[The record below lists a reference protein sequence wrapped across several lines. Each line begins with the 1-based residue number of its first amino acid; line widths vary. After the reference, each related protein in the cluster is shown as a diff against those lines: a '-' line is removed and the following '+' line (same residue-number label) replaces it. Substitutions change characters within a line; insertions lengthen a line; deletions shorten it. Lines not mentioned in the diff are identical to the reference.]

1 MVLLLFW
8 GGILFFVC
16 LMMWEHSQGEL
27 FFMLHLSSSISK
39 QQIGTFRHANT
50 YSHKHTHTHT
60 HTHIYT
66 DQKKD
71 NYISSVPFPV
81 QILLS
86 ILLSLFLRLAFVCI
100 HGVQTE
106 LEVILGAWLS
116 VCDILR
122 LE

>member
-1 MVLLLFW
+1 M
-8 GGILFFVC
+8 
-16 LMMWEHSQGEL
+16 GEL
-27 FFMLHLSSSISK
+27 FFMLHLSSSVRK
-39 QQIGTFRHANT
+39 QRIGTFRHANT
-50 YSHKHTHTHT
+50 HTHTHT
-60 HTHIYT
+60 HTH
-66 DQKKD
+66 QKKD

-86 ILLSLFLRLAFVCI
+86 ILLSLFLRLAFVCV

-106 LEVILGAWLS
+106 LLKVILGAWLS